1 VNERTPPDD
10 RVAEAVGLISK
21 KWHPVIIQAL
31 LESGPLRFNELRD
44 RLDGISD
51 KVLTDSLADLQEN
64 DLVERRVVT
73 EAPKRVEYDL
83 TRAGRELQAV
93 IESLADWGERNIGES
108 PRPTV
113 LVVDDDPRL
122 ARMHADWLAEDYD
135 VELAFNGKQA
145 ISALSAGVDV
155 VLLDRRM
162 PGLSGD
168 ELLEKIRDAGLDCRV
183 VMLTAVEPDLDVAD
197 MAFDAYV
204 VKPGGKAEVQ
214 RVVAEVLERAD
225 EDEAVIEYLSL
236 LARRA
241 LLDARLS
248 AAEREERR
256 EYRRLVDRIE
266 RLEDDL
272 GETPDRAEN
281 VARITDRLDL

>member
-1 VNERTPPDD
+1 MNERTPPDD